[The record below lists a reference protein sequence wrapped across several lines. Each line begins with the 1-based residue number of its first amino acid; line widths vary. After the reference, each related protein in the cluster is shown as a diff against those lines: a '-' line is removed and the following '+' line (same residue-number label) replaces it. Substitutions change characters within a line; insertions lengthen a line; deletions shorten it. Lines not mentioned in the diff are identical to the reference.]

1 MKADPERVRKRVEE
15 MSTVY
20 ENPKEIVETYLTNPQ
35 FLSQI
40 EPIVLEDQAIELL
53 VSNGKEKMKKVS
65 FKEYMNKENK

>member
-1 MKADPERVRKRVEE
+1 
-15 MSTVY
+15 MS
-20 ENPKEIVETYLTNPQ
+20 L

>member
-1 MKADPERVRKRVEE
+1 
-15 MSTVY
+15 MSAGY